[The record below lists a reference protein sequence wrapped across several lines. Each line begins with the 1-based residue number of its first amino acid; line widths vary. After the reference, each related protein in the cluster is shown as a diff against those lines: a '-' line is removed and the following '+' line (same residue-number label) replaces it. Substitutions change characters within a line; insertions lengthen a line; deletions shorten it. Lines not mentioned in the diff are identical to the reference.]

1 MLLVGLVAAVAIMMI
16 LSTIAVQHWADV
28 LRRDNEAEM
37 MFRAQE
43 IVRAIRKYQR
53 DKPGQPLIELKLLM
67 EPGSKRQF
75 FLRKLYKDPLVKD
88 GKWGLL
94 FAAPQGGVYD
104 PTAEPIPGQPG
115 APPAPGAPG
124 GGLGGLTAGSGLGG
138 GTAGVPGALPGQL
151 GKPGEVSGL
160 PIVGVKSLSEDK
172 PFRVFKDSEDY
183 ARWLFTVFDLDQQVA
198 GQAPPGQLPPGSPP
212 VGSGAPKQPGEGSR
226 LPGTAA
232 PPGSPQTPSP
242 DKQ

>member
-53 DKPGQPLIELKLLM
+53 DKPGQPLLELKLLM

-115 APPAPGAPG
+115 APGAPGGPG
-124 GGLGGLTAGSGLGG
+124 GGLGGLTAGSGLTA
-138 GTAGVPGALPGQL
+138 GTAGAPGAPPGQL
-151 GKPGEVSGL
+151 GRTGEVSGL

-172 PFRVFKDSEDY
+172 PFRLFKDSEDY

-198 GQAPPGQLPPGSPP
+198 GQGQLPPGAPP
-212 VGSGAPKQPGEGSR
+212 VGSGAPPQPGEPNKPNTPNT
-226 LPGTAA
+226 PGTEK
-232 PPGSPQTPSP
+232 PPGQ
-242 DKQ
+242 